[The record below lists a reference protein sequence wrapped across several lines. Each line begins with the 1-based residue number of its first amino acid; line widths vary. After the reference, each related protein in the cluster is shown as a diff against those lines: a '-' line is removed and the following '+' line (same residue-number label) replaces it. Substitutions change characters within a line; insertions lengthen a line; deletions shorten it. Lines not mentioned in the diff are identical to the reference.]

1 LQKLLVLVPLILSAC
16 GSPGYDSTNTIAN
29 SILIFGTVEQVNVSL
44 STQSCNAALAQI
56 LPLYDSINTNNDIRL
71 ATAASYGCTAKV
83 NIFKILSDMTK
94 SSDLGGSGLWKF
106 LSSEFPSVA
115 SPDDK
120 IPTAAGLG
128 IDAAMAAVPP
138 GTLIVPANAINATG
152 KNPGS
157 MLMGDRITNAN
168 SYITFLSMSLM
179 GSLLYRD
186 GKPLASTQIKTVPL
200 PWQTAATAVG
210 NGCAFA
216 SALLNFFD
224 GLDAITGASPATVQ
238 ASYRVISSFLTAG
251 VNTACGL
258 GCSLICG
265 GASTCT
271 SCPATLRDR
280 NSCTGLTTDA
290 NSCAAAGLA
299 AFVSSSWI

>member
-1 LQKLLVLVPLILSAC
+1 MKTPFVLVLLVLSAC

-29 SILIFGTVEQVNVSL
+29 SMLIFGTVEQVNVSL
-44 STQSCNAALAQI
+44 SSQACNAALAQI
-56 LPLYDSINTNNDIRL
+56 LPLYDSVNTNNQIRL
-71 ATAASYGCTAKV
+71 ATAASYGCAAKV
-83 NIFKILSDMTK
+83 NIFQVLSDMTK
-94 SSDLGGSGLWKF
+94 ASNLGGSGLWKF
-106 LSSEFPSVA
+106 LAGEFPSVA

-120 IPTAAGLG
+120 MPTAAGLG
-128 IDAAMAAVPP
+128 TDAAMAAVGD
-138 GTLIVPANAINATG
+138 GTLIVPTVKINATSH
-152 KNPGS
+152 NPGS
-157 MLMGDRITNAN
+157 LILGDRITDAN

-186 GKPLASTQIKTVPL
+186 GRPNATTLVKTVPL
-200 PWQTAATAVG
+200 PWQTAPTAVG

-216 SALLNFFD
+216 AALLNFFD
-224 GLDAITGASPATVQ
+224 GLDAITGASPATIQ
-238 ASYRVISSFLTAG
+238 ASYKVISSFLTTG

-271 SCPATLRDR
+271 SCPTTLRDR